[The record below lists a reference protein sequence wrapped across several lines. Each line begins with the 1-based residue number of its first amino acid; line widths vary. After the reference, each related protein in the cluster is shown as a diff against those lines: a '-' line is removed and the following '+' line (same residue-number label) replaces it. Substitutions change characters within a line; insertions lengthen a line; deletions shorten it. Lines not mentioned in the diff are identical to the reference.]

1 MRICDLQEK
10 EVINVCDCRRLG
22 FVADLDFD
30 ICTGQILALIVP
42 GPAQFCGFLGRDSE
56 YVIPFCQVRQI
67 GEDIILVDI
76 KVDECQI
83 RR

>member
-22 FVADLDFD
+22 FVADLEFD
-30 ICTGQILALIVP
+30 ICSGRILALIVP
-42 GPAQFCGFLGRDSE
+42 GPAQFCGFFGRDWD
-56 YVIPFCQVRQI
+56 YVIPFCQVKQI

-76 KVDECQI
+76 RVDECQV

>member
-30 ICTGQILALIVP
+30 ICNGQILALIVP

-56 YVIPFCQVRQI
+56 FVIPFCQVRQI

-76 KVDECQI
+76 KVDECQV